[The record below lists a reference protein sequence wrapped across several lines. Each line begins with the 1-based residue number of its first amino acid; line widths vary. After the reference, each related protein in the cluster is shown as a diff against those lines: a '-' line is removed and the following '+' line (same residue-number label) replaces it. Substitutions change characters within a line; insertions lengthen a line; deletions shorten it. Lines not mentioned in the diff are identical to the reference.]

1 MKNMEVYPFHHKN
14 LFFNIITDHDLTFT
28 EIRNIL
34 DQLLQKEAFDG
45 KGDHWGCGNLYTLRA
60 DNIEYEVDVHN
71 YEVVIYRRT
80 DLTA

>member
-1 MKNMEVYPFHHKN
+1 MEVYPFHHKN
-14 LFFNIITDHDLTFT
+14 LFFNVITDYDLAFT

-45 KGDHWGCGNLYTLRA
+45 KGDHGGRGNLYTLRA
-60 DNIEYEVDVHN
+60 DNIEYEVDVHC